1 MSILDIFNNPTS
13 ADNKAAIKSDRLI
26 RFPKGQ
32 KPAAGTSYQPYE
44 VNDQA
49 SLTNSAL
56 HNEYSTLGTPN
67 VNLANTKYSA
77 GQKISTQNLD
87 MSPGVIND
95 GKSGFVHEYKPSNQY
110 RDKFTTLPQ

>member
-1 MSILDIFNNPTS
+1 MSILDIFNNPTGTDS
-13 ADNKAAIKSDRLI
+13 KSAIKSDRLI
-26 RFPKGQ
+26 RFPQGE
-32 KPAAGTSYQPYE
+32 KPAAGASYVPYE

-67 VNLANTKYSA
+67 VNLANSKYNA
-77 GQKISTQNLD
+77 GQKIPSQNLD
-87 MSPGVIND
+87 MSPNVIND